1 MFYYLILLI
10 LDRLGFHHVL
20 MAVGIWPLMM
30 VTIGE
35 TWRGQAAITRDVED
49 GLYSKAAYIITKV
62 YIDISIALNSF
73 GFDHSVS
80 DEYSFH
86 VLFADALQ
94 HSFLWWSILSLHCPR
109 ISLGWP
115 SQRRCR
121 RANFFRRQP
130 SRESFLPVYRYI
142 Y

>member
-1 MFYYLILLI
+1 MFYSPILFI

-62 YIDISIALNSF
+62 LIFFIVRNSF
-73 GFDHSVS
+73 IFDHSVS
-80 DEYSFH
+80 DEYSC
-86 VLFADALQ
+86 
-94 HSFLWWSILSLHCPR
+94 SFCRCYTTFLHLVEY
-109 ISLGWP
+109 S
-115 SQRRCR
+115 
-121 RANFFRRQP
+121 
-130 SRESFLPVYRYI
+130 
-142 Y
+142 

>member
-1 MFYYLILLI
+1 
-10 LDRLGFHHVL
+10 

-62 YIDISIALNSF
+62 LILFIARNSL
-73 GFDHSVS
+73 GFDQSVV
-80 DEYSFH
+80 DEFSCC
-86 VLFADALQ
+86 FADALQ
-94 HSFLWWSILSLHCPR
+94 HSFLWWSILSLYCPS

-115 SQRRCR
+115 S
-121 RANFFRRQP
+121 
-130 SRESFLPVYRYI
+130 
-142 Y
+142 

>member
-1 MFYYLILLI
+1 MIQIGSRIIFCASNTMFYSPILFI

-62 YIDISIALNSF
+62 DIDIIHCISF
-73 GFDHSVS
+73 VFYHSVS
-80 DEYSFH
+80 DEYSCF
-86 VLFADALQ
+86 F
-94 HSFLWWSILSLHCPR
+94 C
-109 ISLGWP
+109 
-115 SQRRCR
+115 RC
-121 RANFFRRQP
+121 FTT
-130 SRESFLPVYRYI
+130 FLPLVEYS
-142 Y
+142 

>member
-1 MFYYLILLI
+1 MFYSPILFI

-62 YIDISIALNSF
+62 YTDN
-73 GFDHSVS
+73 V
-80 DEYSFH
+80 
-86 VLFADALQ
+86 
-94 HSFLWWSILSLHCPR
+94 HC
-109 ISLGWP
+109 
-115 SQRRCR
+115 
-121 RANFFRRQP
+121 
-130 SRESFLPVYRYI
+130 SRFICFEPLCI
-142 Y
+142 